1 MRIPFDGN
9 DQHLVRD
16 VIALPLR
23 IGACAIR
30 LGFRVAE
37 QTATVALRATEWLVE
52 AAVPPPR
59 ERPGARVDG
68 EVSSSIQFRVAEPPP
83 IYETPSTPAPTPTAE
98 APPTEAIPA
107 AHVSEEVRLT
117 PSTPPP
123 TPTAEAPPTEAIPA
137 AHVSEEVELVESF
150 AEPGAE
156 DGAGAAV
163 HVEEPWKR
171 YGQMTAK
178 QIIAR
183 LADASREELAAV
195 ELYERVH
202 RGRQTV
208 LGAADRH
215 LRRATAAARDR
226 K

>member
-107 AHVSEEVRLT
+107 AHVSEEV
-117 PSTPPP
+117 
-123 TPTAEAPPTEAIPA
+123 
-137 AHVSEEVELVESF
+137 ELVESF